1 MSVNQISVFVEN
13 QPGSLLGMTKVLA
26 EADIDM
32 RAFSLAETT
41 DFGIAR
47 LLVDDVIGTSTVL
60 KEAGYI
66 AGLTPVL
73 AVMVPDVPG
82 GLNQV
87 LQILSDGGINVDYMY
102 AFAGKGPEAY
112 MVLRVADHVKAAA
125 LLAGKGIRQLA
136 QEDLSEL

>member
-66 AGLTPVL
+66 AGLTQVL

-82 GLNQV
+82 GLSQV

-112 MVLRVADHVKAAA
+112 MVLRVAYHVKAAA

-136 QEDLSEL
+136 QEDLSDL

>member
-87 LQILSDGGINVDYMY
+87 LQILSDGGIRLGSFSKY
-102 AFAGKGPEAY
+102 GEAY
-112 MVLRVADHVKAAA
+112 RQQ
-125 LLAGKGIRQLA
+125 LLQIG
-136 QEDLSEL
+136 

>member
-13 QPGSLLGMTKVLA
+13 KPGSLLGMTRVLA
-26 EADIDM
+26 EAGIDM

-47 LLVDDVIGTSTVL
+47 LLVDDVIDTSSVL

-66 AGLTPVL
+66 ASVTPVL
-73 AVMVPDVPG
+73 AVAVPDVPG

-87 LQILSDGGINVDYMY
+87 LQTLADGHVNVDYMY
-102 AFAGKGPEAY
+102 AFTGKQPGAY
-112 MVLRVADHVKAAA
+112 MVLRVADHKVAAG
-125 LLAGKGIRQLA
+125 LLLTKGIRMLS
-136 QEDLSEL
+136 QEDLVDL